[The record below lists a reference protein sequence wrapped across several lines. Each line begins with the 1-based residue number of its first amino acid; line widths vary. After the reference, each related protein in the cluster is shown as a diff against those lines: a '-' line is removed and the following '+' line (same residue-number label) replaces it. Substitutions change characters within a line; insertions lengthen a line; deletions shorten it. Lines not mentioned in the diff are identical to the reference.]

1 MQRTVRAVLTALVV
15 GGTIVAGGATPA
27 GAVTPVS
34 QTQHLRLGFSTTL
47 PIADGVTGSEV
58 GIDYEFSVDGTAT
71 LTVDLG
77 VDMSIAYDREDLV
90 PGGTVPVDVTFQP
103 TNDSGPEFDLDVVG
117 DIVADVDVSAGTY
130 VAACLPL
137 SPLLP
142 LCPVLAGLDSIDE
155 SLDDFTFAALSGDFV
170 APLGAD
176 APVVI
181 PGSGDS
187 AVLSFLG
194 LDVISAQVAA
204 SATLGPVASGVFPGL
219 GGAATVAVPVGADL
233 VGGDVPGIADVLEWQ
248 AAGTAQ
254 TVTLQLPA
262 SPGSS
267 AGVDLGPIYHWL
279 SASANV
285 AIDLDFEGIFG
296 LIGDPGN
303 VDIFS
308 GSLGPVFVANGVD
321 TAIGDAVAG
330 AIGFDPGFAAQVAT
344 GNLPVPFT
352 DPEVATFPPVP
363 TLGSLVF
370 SVGLDADGDGL
381 LDGEEL
387 ALGTDPDDADTD
399 DDGLSDGDEVLVY
412 GTDPLDADTDD
423 DGLSDGDEV
432 LVYGTDPLDADTD
445 DDGLSDGDEV
455 LVYGTDPLDA

>member
-1 MQRTVRAVLTALVV
+1 M
-15 GGTIVAGGATPA
+15 
-27 GAVTPVS
+27 
-34 QTQHLRLGFSTTL
+34 
-47 PIADGVTGSEV
+47 
-58 GIDYEFSVDGTAT
+58 
-71 LTVDLG
+71 
-77 VDMSIAYDREDLV
+77 
-90 PGGTVPVDVTFQP
+90 
-103 TNDSGPEFDLDVVG
+103 
-117 DIVADVDVSAGTY
+117 
-130 VAACLPL
+130 
-137 SPLLP
+137 
-142 LCPVLAGLDSIDE
+142 
-155 SLDDFTFAALSGDFV
+155 
-170 APLGAD
+170 
-176 APVVI
+176 
-181 PGSGDS
+181 
-187 AVLSFLG
+187 
-194 LDVISAQVAA
+194 
-204 SATLGPVASGVFPGL
+204 
-219 GGAATVAVPVGADL
+219 
-233 VGGDVPGIADVLEWQ
+233 LEWQ

-262 SPGSS
+262 APGSS

-330 AIGFDPGFAAQVAT
+330 AIGFDPGFAAQVAA

-370 SVGLDADGDGL
+370 SIGLDADGDGL

-423 DGLSDGDEV
+423 DGLTDGEEV
-432 LVYGTDPLDADTD
+432 LVYGTDPLDPDTD
-445 DDGLSDGDEV
+445 DDGLLDGIEV
-455 LVYGTDPLDA
+455 DFGTDPLDPDTDDDGIPDGQDVEFIQNAIAALAASDLKAPGHRTAMLSHLNSIEHSVAKGHVAQALTKLRNLRTHLDGCGTSADNTDWVVDCGAQIPLRALLDLLVANLS